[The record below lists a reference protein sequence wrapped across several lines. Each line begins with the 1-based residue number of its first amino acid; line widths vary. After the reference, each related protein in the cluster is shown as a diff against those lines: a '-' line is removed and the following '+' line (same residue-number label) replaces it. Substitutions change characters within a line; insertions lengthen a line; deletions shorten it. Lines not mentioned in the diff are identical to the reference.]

1 MPTNYLPCMPI
12 STINENKLLK
22 NVLLLLPLL
31 SFFAIR
37 ITHYRG
43 GESDSLFYMMAVLL
57 GGLILEADIFLVH
70 VLIGIIL
77 VTTYYIF
84 SLYKRKNIL
93 LPLAGLLA
101 IWAYILVSF
110 RGLFSTDVYVFS
122 SLPYFIFT
130 VVVLG
135 VKLKEQKS
143 ATL

>member
-1 MPTNYLPCMPI
+1 MPTDYSAFMPI
-12 STINENKLLK
+12 STINENRLLK
-22 NVLLLLPLL
+22 NVMLLLPLI
-31 SFFAIR
+31 SFLAIR

-57 GGLILEADIFLVH
+57 DGLILEADIFLVH
-70 VLIGIIL
+70 VLLSIIL

-101 IWAYILVSF
+101 IWVYILVSF
-110 RGLFSTDVYVFS
+110 RGLFSTHVYVFS

-130 VVVLG
+130 VVALA

>member
-1 MPTNYLPCMPI
+1 MPTDYSAFMPI
-12 STINENKLLK
+12 STINENRLLK
-22 NVLLLLPLL
+22 NVLLLLPLV
-31 SFFAIR
+31 SFLGIR

-43 GESDSLFYMMAVLL
+43 GESDSLFYVVGILVS
-57 GGLILEADIFLVH
+57 GLILKADIFLVH
-70 VLIGIIL
+70 VSLSIVL
-77 VTTYYIF
+77 VSAYYIF

-101 IWAYILVSF
+101 IWVYILVSF
-110 RGLFSTDVYVFS
+110 KGLFSTDVYVFS

-143 ATL
+143 DAL

>member
-1 MPTNYLPCMPI
+1 MPTDYLPCMPI
-12 STINENKLLK
+12 STINENRLLK
-22 NVLLLLPLL
+22 NVFLLLPLV
-31 SFFAIR
+31 SFLAIR
-37 ITHYRG
+37 ITHYMDG
-43 GESDSLFYMMAVLL
+43 GADSLFYVVGILVS
-57 GGLILEADIFLVH
+57 GLILKGDIFLVH
-70 VLIGIIL
+70 VSLSL
-77 VTTYYIF
+77 VLVSAYYIF

-101 IWAYILVSF
+101 IWVYILVSF